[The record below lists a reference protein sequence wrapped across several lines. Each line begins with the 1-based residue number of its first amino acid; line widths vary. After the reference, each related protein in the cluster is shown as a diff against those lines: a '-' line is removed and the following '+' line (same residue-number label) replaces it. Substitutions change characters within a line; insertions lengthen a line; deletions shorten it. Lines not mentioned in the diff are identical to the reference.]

1 VRQVPQQLAA
11 DAAALGGGGDVR
23 VADEVDVADGLD
35 AHDAE
40 QLAAGLSTPEGDPG
54 GDLVLKLAPR
64 HVGLVPAVRGDHSA
78 VGLGRRV
85 DDGEDG
91 GALVVAA
98 RPDAA
103 HDGAIYG

>member
-1 VRQVPQQLAA
+1 VPQQLPA

-35 AHDAE
+35 PHDAE
-40 QLAAGLSTPEGDPG
+40 QLAAGLGAPEGDPG
-54 GDLVLKLAPR
+54 GDLVLELALR
-64 HVGLVPAVRGDHSA
+64 HVGLVPAVGGDHAA

-85 DDGEDG
+85 DDAEDG

-103 HDGAIYG
+103 HDGGIYG

>member
-1 VRQVPQQLAA
+1 VGQVAQQLAA
-11 DAAALGGGGDVR
+11 DAAALVGGGDVR
-23 VADEVDVADGLD
+23 VADQGDVADGLD

-40 QLAAGLSTPEGDPG
+40 QLAAGLSAPEGDPG
-54 GDLVLKLAPR
+54 GDLFLELAPC
-64 HVGLVPAVRGDHSA
+64 HVRLVPAVGGDHAA

-103 HDGAIYG
+103 HDGGIYG